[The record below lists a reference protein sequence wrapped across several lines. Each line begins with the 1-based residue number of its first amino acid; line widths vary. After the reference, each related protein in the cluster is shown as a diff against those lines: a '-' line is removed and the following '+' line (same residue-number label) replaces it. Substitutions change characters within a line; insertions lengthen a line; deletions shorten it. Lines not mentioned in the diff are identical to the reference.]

1 MQRILMKRIAVI
13 LAIVYMFAA
22 CFACRTVRVIVPD
35 YSAYISNLF
44 RYYVS
49 DGSDLTDGDMADI
62 EEPKDDVKSKD
73 LLPKFTTG

>member
-1 MQRILMKRIAVI
+1 MKRIAVI

-22 CFACRTVRVIVPD
+22 CFACRTTRVIVPD

-49 DGSDLTDGDMADI
+49 DGLDLTDGDVADI
-62 EEPKDDVKSKD
+62 EEHLVRHAV
-73 LLPKFTTG
+73 LPQLSVDKASDG